1 MTSDSR
7 FTASVGG
14 RRTAYQEAGP
24 KAGELILFV
33 HGVGLNADVWAP
45 QMAAFGTA
53 QRAIAY
59 DMWGHGGS
67 DLPSESAG
75 LADYVGQ
82 LHGLLEALEIEQI
95 SVVGHSMGALVAIGF
110 ALAHPERV
118 RRLVALNAVYDRAP
132 ESRAA
137 ALARAEALEREGGAA
152 TTDQALARWFGVG
165 SQSAER
171 EQVRRWLESVD
182 PKGYARAYRV
192 FATSDD
198 AFTGRLGDLAMPAL
212 FATGEYDPHSTPEM
226 SRLMAM
232 QAPRGAVQ
240 VLAGERHMAAFVSP
254 AKVNAMVAEFLRDDH
269 ARPGEHAQAKVGN
282 AGAGG

>member
-1 MTSDSR
+1 MSDAR
-7 FTASVGG
+7 RIASVGG
-14 RRTAYQEAGP
+14 RRTAYREAGP
-24 KAGELILFV
+24 DAGEPILFV

-45 QMAAFGTA
+45 QMAAFGAVRRT
-53 QRAIAY
+53 IAY

-67 DLPSESAG
+67 DLPPENAV

-82 LHGLLEALEIEQI
+82 LHGLLEALGIEQAT
-95 SVVGHSMGALVAIGF
+95 VVGHSMGALVAIGF
-110 ALAHPERV
+110 ALAHPRRV
-118 RRLVALNAVYDRAP
+118 CRMVALNAVYDRAP

-137 ALARAEALEREGGAA
+137 ALSRADALEGEGGAT
-152 TTDQALARWFGVG
+152 TTDQALARWFGVE
-165 SQSAER
+165 SHSAER

-198 AFTGRLGDLAMPAL
+198 AFVGRLADLAVPAL

-226 SRLMAM
+226 SRRMAM
-232 QAPRGAVQ
+232 QAPHGSVQ
-240 VLAGERHMAAFVSP
+240 VLAGERHMAAFASP
-254 AKVNAMVAEFLRDDH
+254 AVVNDMLAEFLRDDH
-269 ARPGEHAQAKVGN
+269 AGAGEPARAAVGN